1 MKGGMDAFFT
11 NVAVSDEEIYAMFKL
26 QLWTYIKDNR
36 DVSTFD
42 VKEYLMQYRH
52 RPAANRSEYTY
63 SLSAIKNLYILNRLE
78 SDNFITSHKKGVEK
92 IYRVNFAVHAIF
104 N

>member
-1 MKGGMDAFFT
+1 MTGGMNAFFT

-36 DVSTFD
+36 DVSTVD

-63 SLSAIKNLYILNRLE
+63 SLSAIKKLYILNRLE
-78 SDNFITSHKKGVEK
+78 SDNFILSTAASFFF
-92 IYRVNFAVHAIF
+92 ILSASSSRRSLSI
-104 N
+104 